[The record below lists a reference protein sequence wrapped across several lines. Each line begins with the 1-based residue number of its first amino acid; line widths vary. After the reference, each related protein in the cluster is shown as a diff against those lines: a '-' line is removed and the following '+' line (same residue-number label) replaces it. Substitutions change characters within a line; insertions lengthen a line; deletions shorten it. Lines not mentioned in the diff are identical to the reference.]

1 MILYAKLDPDGYVN
15 SYSDT
20 ESGEFN
26 TAFEIDD
33 DSFIA
38 FSACS
43 GRCFTIENGQAV
55 LSRDIDEYITSHR
68 DRVEKLKEIEL
79 LKKQLFESDYKA
91 IKYSE
96 GFYTEEEYEPIR
108 QERAAIR
115 ERINL
120 LEEGLI

>member
-43 GRCFTIENGQAV
+43 GRCFIIENGQAV

-68 DRVEKLKEIEL
+68 GKFEKLKEIEL

>member
-33 DSFIA
+33 DSFLN

-55 LSRDIDEYITSHR
+55 LSRDIDEYITSH
-68 DRVEKLKEIEL
+68 
-79 LKKQLFESDYKA
+79 
-91 IKYSE
+91 
-96 GFYTEEEYEPIR
+96 
-108 QERAAIR
+108 
-115 ERINL
+115 
-120 LEEGLI
+120 